1 MPIRPTLLTIVASTL
16 LLGSPAARAAD
27 GPSALAGVW
36 KLDHAQSTDIK
47 ARIEESAGSANMKGG
62 PKWATETWFPWGTS
76 FSEGQRLDLRAFL
89 LATVPVF
96 ETVEIDVSPREVKT
110 IHGASGVRIFNLTRT
125 SAGTSALSGERVKRR
140 AVWKD
145 GQLQLES
152 KGDEGKLTE
161 TLTPVPADKQLRY
174 AIRLD
179 YKLLEKPLDLSLLY
193 DRASNAEPAP

>member
-125 SAGTSALSGERVKRR
+125 SAGTSAFSGETVKRR

-145 GQLQLES
+145 GKLTLES
-152 KGDEGKLTE
+152 KGDG
-161 TLTPVPADKQLRY
+161 
-174 AIRLD
+174 
-179 YKLLEKPLDLSLLY
+179 KLLETITATADAPQIRYAVSFEHKTLKKPIELSLVY
-193 DRASNAEPAP
+193 DRAPETPAAH